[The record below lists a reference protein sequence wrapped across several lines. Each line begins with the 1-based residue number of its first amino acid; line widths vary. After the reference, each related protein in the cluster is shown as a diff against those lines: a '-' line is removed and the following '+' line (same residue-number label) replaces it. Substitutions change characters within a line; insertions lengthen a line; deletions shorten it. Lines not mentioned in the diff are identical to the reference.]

1 MKYDYI
7 IIGAGSAGC
16 VLANRLSEDSNVSVL
31 LLEAGGKDTKPEL
44 AIPGAYGKLM
54 KSEVDWGFSTAP
66 QQHVNN
72 REIYLPRGKTLGG
85 CSSTNA
91 MAYVRGHKEDFNDW
105 EKLGNKGWGY
115 NDVLPYFIKS
125 ENNEQ
130 ISNKYHGKGG
140 ELNVTFAQQYKT
152 PLGDT
157 FVKACIE
164 KGIPENKD
172 YNGIEMEGAG
182 LFQFT
187 IKDAK
192 RHSTSTAF
200 LKPAND
206 RKNLTVITKAHTK
219 KIIIENNKAVGVEYL
234 TGKKSEK
241 VYCNK
246 EVILSAG
253 SFGSPQILMLSGIG
267 DAEELK
273 KVGIPVVKNLQGVGK
288 NLQDHLFYPVTC
300 LCNQKIS
307 LNSFIATIPQIGA
320 LVKYLLFKKGPF
332 TISLLEAVAFLKLD
346 KSLDRPNLQFH
357 FAPIQVG
364 SDGKTDFYDVTT
376 FPTEDGFAIL
386 PTLLKPLS
394 RGYVALRSDNPTDPL
409 IIQPNFLE
417 KEEDKQVLIKGY
429 YKAKEVL
436 MADAFKPYRI
446 KMNFPVDDSS
456 DEKVFEHLKTY
467 LETVYHPVGTCK
479 MGNDAMAVVDENL
492 KVIGIEGLRVAD
504 ASIMPTI
511 VSGNTN
517 AACIMIGEKAA
528 DLIKGKVVKKQ
539 YQDGFQMA

>member
-16 VLANRLSEDSNVSVL
+16 VLANRLSEDSKTSVL
-31 LLEAGGKDTKPEL
+31 LLEAGGKDTKAEL
-44 AIPGAYGKLM
+44 GIPGAYGKLM
-54 KSEVDWGFSTAP
+54 KTEVDWGFSTVP

-115 NDVLPYFIKS
+115 EGVLPYFIRS
-125 ENNEQ
+125 EHNEQ
-130 ISNKYHGKGG
+130 ITNKYHGKGG
-140 ELNVTFAQQYKT
+140 ELNVTFAQNFRT
-152 PLGDT
+152 PLADA
-157 FVKACIE
+157 FVKGCVE
-164 KGIPENKD
+164 KGIQENKD
-172 YNGIEMEGAG
+172 YNGADMEGAG

-187 IKDAK
+187 IKDVK
-192 RHSTSTAF
+192 RHSTATAF
-200 LKPAND
+200 LNPVKD
-206 RKNLTVITKAHTK
+206 RKNLTVITKAYTQ

-234 TGKKSEK
+234 LGKKTEK
-241 VYCNK
+241 VFCNK

-253 SFGSPQILMLSGIG
+253 SFGSPQLLMLSGIG

-273 KVGIPVVKNLQGVGK
+273 KVGVPVVKNLPGVGK
-288 NLQDHLFYPVTC
+288 NLQDHLFYGVTC

-307 LNSFIATIPQIGA
+307 LNSYVPALPKLGA
-320 LVKYLLFKKGPF
+320 LVKYLFLKKGPF

-346 KSLDRPNLQFH
+346 KSMDRPNLQFH
-357 FAPIQVG
+357 FAPVQIG
-364 SDGKTDFYDVTT
+364 NDGKTDFYDVTT
-376 FPTEDGFAIL
+376 FPSEDGFAIL
-386 PTLLKPLS
+386 PTILKPAS
-394 RGYVALRSDNPTDPL
+394 RGYVALRSAKPTDSL

-417 KEEDKQVLIKGY
+417 KEEDRQVLIKGY

-436 MADAFKPYRI
+436 MSDAFKPYRI
-446 KMNFPVDDSS
+446 EMNFPLDDSS
-456 DEKVFEHLKTY
+456 DEKVLEHIKAN

-479 MGNDAMAVVDENL
+479 MGNDVLAVVDENL

-528 DLIKGKVVKKQ
+528 DLIKGKVAKKV
-539 YQDGFQMA
+539 YQEGFQMA

>member
-31 LLEAGGKDTKPEL
+31 LIEAGGKDTKAEL

-54 KSEVDWGFSTAP
+54 KTKVDWGFSTVP
-66 QQHVNN
+66 QQHINN

-105 EKLGNKGWGY
+105 VKLGNKGWGY
-115 NDVLPYFIKS
+115 EDVLPYFIKS

-130 ISNKYHGKGG
+130 ISNAYHGKGG
-140 ELNVTFAQQYKT
+140 ELNVTFAQKFKT
-152 PLGDT
+152 PLADA
-157 FVKACIE
+157 FVKACVD

-172 YNGIEMEGAG
+172 YNGAEMEGAG

-187 IKDAK
+187 IKEGK
-192 RHSTSTAF
+192 RHSTATAF
-200 LKPAND
+200 LKPLKS
-206 RKNLTVITKAHTK
+206 RKNLTVIIKAHTK
-219 KIIIENNKAVGVEYL
+219 RIIIENNKAVGVEYL
-234 TGKKSEK
+234 VGKKIEK

-267 DAEELK
+267 DAADLK
-273 KVGIPVVKNLQGVGK
+273 KVGVPVIKDLKGVGK

-307 LNSFIATIPQIGA
+307 LNSYVPALRKLGA
-320 LVKYLLFKKGPF
+320 LMDYLLFNKGPF
-332 TISLLEAVAFLKLD
+332 TVSLLEGVAFFKLD
-346 KSLDRPNLQFH
+346 KNLDRPNVQFH
-357 FAPIQVG
+357 FAPIQIG
-364 SDGKTDFYDVTT
+364 HEGTTDFYDVTT
-376 FPTEDGFAIL
+376 FPSEDGFAIL

-394 RGYVALRSDNPTDPL
+394 RGYVALRSDKPTDPL

-417 KEEDKQVLIKGY
+417 REEDRQVLIKGY

-436 MADAFKPYRI
+436 LSDAFKPYRI
-446 KMNFPVDDSS
+446 KLNLPVDDSS
-456 DEKVFEHLKTY
+456 DEKVLEHIKTY
-467 LETVYHPVGTCK
+467 LETVYHPIGTCK
-479 MGNDAMAVVDENL
+479 MGIDDMAVVDSNL

-528 DLIKGKVVKKQ
+528 DLIKGKVITSQNKKE
-539 YQDGFQMA
+539 AVSA

>member
-16 VLANRLSEDSNVSVL
+16 VLANRLSEDSNTSVL
-31 LLEAGGKDTKPEL
+31 LLEAGGKDTKAEL

-54 KSEVDWGFSTAP
+54 KTEVDWGFSTVP

-115 NDVLPYFIKS
+115 TDVLPYFIKS

-140 ELNVTFAQQYKT
+140 ELNVTFAQNFRT
-152 PLGDT
+152 PLADA
-157 FVKACIE
+157 FVKGCVE
-164 KGIPENKD
+164 KGIKENKD
-172 YNGIEMEGAG
+172 YNGAEMEGAG

-187 IKDAK
+187 IKDVK
-192 RHSTSTAF
+192 RHSTATAF
-200 LKPAND
+200 LNPVKD
-206 RKNLTVITKAHTK
+206 RKNLKVITNASTQ

-234 TGKKSEK
+234 SGKKTEK
-241 VYCNK
+241 VFCNK

-267 DAEELK
+267 DADELK
-273 KVGIPVVKNLQGVGK
+273 KVGVPVMKNIPGVGK
-288 NLQDHLFYPVTC
+288 NLQDHLFYGVTC

-307 LNSFIATIPQIGA
+307 LNSYVPALPKLGA
-320 LVKYLLFKKGPF
+320 LMKYLFLKKGPF

-346 KSLDRPNLQFH
+346 KNLDRPNLQFH
-357 FAPIQVG
+357 FAPVQIG
-364 SDGKTDFYDVTT
+364 NDGKTDFYDVTT
-376 FPTEDGFAIL
+376 FPSEDGFAIL
-386 PTLLKPLS
+386 PTILKPAS
-394 RGYVALRSDNPTDPL
+394 RGYVALRSAKPTDPL

-417 KEEDKQVLIKGY
+417 KEEDRQVLIKGY

-436 MADAFKPYRI
+436 MSDAFKPYRI
-446 KMNFPVDDSS
+446 SMNFPLDDSS
-456 DEKVFEHLKTY
+456 DEKVLEHIKAN

-528 DLIKGKVVKKQ
+528 DLIKGKVAKKVQ
-539 YQDGFQMA
+539 VEGFQMA

>member
-16 VLANRLSEDSNVSVL
+16 VLANRLSEDKNISVL

-44 AIPGAYGKLM
+44 SIPGAYGKLM
-54 KSEVDWGFSTAP
+54 KTEVDWGFSTAP
-66 QQHVNN
+66 QKYVDN
-72 REIYLPRGKTLGG
+72 RDIYLPRGKTLGG
-85 CSSTNA
+85 SSSTNA
-91 MAYVRGHKEDFNDW
+91 MAYVRGNKEDYNDW

-130 ISNKYHGKGG
+130 INNKYHGKGG
-140 ELNVTFAQQYKT
+140 ELNVTFAQHFKT
-152 PLGDT
+152 PLADA
-157 FVKACIE
+157 FVKGCIE
-164 KGIPENKD
+164 KGISENKD
-172 YNGIEMEGAG
+172 YNGAEQEGAG
-182 LFQFT
+182 FFQFT

-192 RHSTSTAF
+192 RYSTATAF
-200 LKPAND
+200 LKPIKD
-206 RKNLTVITKAHTK
+206 RKNLTIITKAYTK

-234 TGKKSEK
+234 TGKKSEQ

-267 DAEELK
+267 DAGELK
-273 KVGIPVVKNLQGVGK
+273 KVGVPVIKNVPGVGK
-288 NLQDHLFYPVTC
+288 NLQDHLFYAVTC

-307 LNSFIATIPQIGA
+307 LNSYISTLPQLGA
-320 LVKYLLFKKGPF
+320 LVKYLFLKKGPF

-346 KSLDRPNLQFH
+346 KNLDRPNLQFH
-357 FAPIQVG
+357 FAPLQVG
-364 SDGKTDFYDVTT
+364 NDGKTDFYDVTT
-376 FPTEDGFAIL
+376 FPSEDGFAIL

-394 RGYVALRSDNPTDPL
+394 RGYVALRSDNPLDTL

-417 KEEDKQVLIKGY
+417 KEEDRQVLIKGY

-436 MADAFKPYRI
+436 MSDAFKPYRI
-446 KMNFPVDDSS
+446 EMNFPVDDSS
-456 DEKVFEHLKTY
+456 DEKVFEHIKTY
-467 LETVYHPVGTCK
+467 VETVYHPVGTCK
-479 MGNDAMAVVDENL
+479 MGNDAMAVVDQNL
-492 KVIGIEGLRVAD
+492 KVIGVEGLRVAD
-504 ASIMPTI
+504 ASVMPTI

-528 DLIKGKVVKKQ
+528 DLIKEKGVTKSNLKEA
-539 YQDGFQMA
+539 QMA